1 MRVALAAALAL
12 AVSGCAG
19 LGASNPV
26 SPSRVQIHV
35 SSPAFADAAPI
46 PPEFT
51 CQGRDIS
58 PPLRIA
64 RVPRTARALD
74 IVMRDLDAQGGS
86 FIHWQL
92 TGLSPSLRS
101 LVAGATPAGAQVG
114 KNSFGTSGY
123 RGPCPP
129 AGSAHH
135 YVITVTARSGAAILG
150 SGTLSGT
157 YARR

>member
-1 MRVALAAALAL
+1 MRAAWAAALVLGL
-12 AVSGCAG
+12 AGCS
-19 LGASNPV
+19 LGGTNPI
-26 SPSRVQIHV
+26 SPPRVEIHV
-35 SSPAFADAAPI
+35 SSPAFAPGGRI
-46 PPEFT
+46 PAEFT

-64 RVPRTARALD
+64 RVPRGARTLE
-74 IVMRDLDAQGGS
+74 IVMRDLNASAGN

-92 TGLSPSLRS
+92 TGVPASTRS
-101 LVAGATPAGAQVG
+101 LPAGATPAGAQASR
-114 KNSFGTSGY
+114 NSFGTIGY

-129 AGSAHH
+129 AGSEHH
-135 YVITVTARSGAAILG
+135 YVIAVTARSGAAILG

>member
-1 MRVALAAALAL
+1 MRAALAAAVTLAL
-12 AVSGCAG
+12 GGCAG
-19 LGASNPV
+19 LGGSNPI
-26 SPSRVQIHV
+26 SPAHAHIHV
-35 SSPAFADAAPI
+35 SSPAFTDAAPI

-64 RVPRTARALD
+64 RVPRSARTLD
-74 IVMRDLDAQGGS
+74 IVMRDRNAAGGN
-86 FIHWQL
+86 FIHWEL
-92 TGLSPSLRS
+92 TGVPASTRS
-101 LVAGATPAGAQVG
+101 LSAGSTPSGAQAAR
-114 KNSFGTSGY
+114 NSFGTSGY

-129 AGSAHH
+129 AGSEHH